1 MLKNSILALCLV
13 SSYALGAS
21 ESKGDE
27 SELPHS
33 VCIFAHGLSGNAAQ
47 KIYYKN
53 YLPDGFELIG
63 QNGPEW
69 DNVRYGSAAGARQS
83 CLAQDD
89 DIQVVFRQIASTVEK
104 NPEANI
110 ILVGVSKGAATMIN
124 TVGWLAVNHPGLLQN
139 LKAVILDSPFDTI
152 NSVAIELVR
161 NLTTNVVGSF
171 LGSIAAWFAGH
182 ASIAPSVRQIQTTTF
197 PNYNPDGITP
207 IKAVTEQWLHAPRNL
222 PVIIAHSQADE
233 LIPVNS
239 SRRLYCILKEHGF
252 ENAYLIEVENGPHAN
267 IFWGPDS
274 IQIVD
279 ALCSIYRYHNLSLP
293 PAEAVGSYYVP
304 AYYSDEQITQEAL
317 ARWQPTSAAVLALI
331 EGVSTSSFA

>member
-21 ESKGDE
+21 ESKGEE
-27 SELPHS
+27 SETPQP
-33 VCIFAHGLSGNAAQ
+33 VCIFAHGLGGRADQ
-47 KIYYKN
+47 KVYYKA
-53 YLPDGFELIG
+53 YLPEGSALIG

-69 DNVRYGSAAGARQS
+69 DEARYGAAAGPRQS

-104 NPEANI
+104 NPAANI
-110 ILVGVSKGAATMIN
+110 ILVGVSKGAATIIN
-124 TVGWLAVNHPGLLQN
+124 TVGWLAVNHPGLLRN

-161 NLTTNVVGSF
+161 NHTTSIVGSF
-171 LGSIAAWFAGH
+171 LGSIAAWFTGH
-182 ASIAPSVRQIQTTTF
+182 ASMAPSIRRTQTIIY

-207 IKAVTEQWLHAPRNL
+207 IKAVTEQWLHVPRNL
-222 PVIIAHSQADE
+222 PVIIAHSQADA

-239 SRRLYCILKEHGF
+239 SRRLYCILKEHAF

-274 IQIVD
+274 IKIVD

-304 AYYSDEQITQEAL
+304 AYYSDEPITQENL
-317 ARWQPTSAAVLALI
+317 ARWQPTRAAVLALI
-331 EGVSTSSFA
+331 AG